1 MSVAARSVAT
11 REIPAPLAEKLTA
24 AASSFG
30 EAFEEARMH
39 DIAEASGIPRAT
51 LYYYFPGKDEVLAFL
66 LRSMLDDLRISVAAA
81 IEAAD
86 GGIDAGLAAVVR
98 AQLAHLAANPGTG
111 RLLLANLGKAGR
123 LPAIAA
129 GVDEGFHAPVRRL
142 LSGGIAD
149 GSLREL
155 DVEVASSSLYG
166 AVTIVGL
173 RALRLE
179 GRIDVDRLGAA
190 IFDMFWLGIAP
201 LGPAST
207 QGARR

>member
-1 MSVAARSVAT
+1 MSITARSVAT
-11 REIPAPLAEKLTA
+11 RKIPKPLAEKLTA
-24 AASSFG
+24 AASAFG
-30 EAFEEARMH
+30 DAFEEARMH

-86 GGIDAGLAAVVR
+86 GRIDVRLAAVVR
-98 AQLAHLAANPGTG
+98 AQLSHLAANPGAG
-111 RLLLANLGKAGR
+111 GLLLANLGKAGR
-123 LPAIAA
+123 LPTIAA
-129 GVDEGFHAPVRRL
+129 GIDEGFHAPVRRL
-142 LSGGIAD
+142 LSEGIAD

-166 AVTIVGL
+166 AVTILGL
-173 RALRLE
+173 RALRVE
-179 GRIDVDRLGAA
+179 GRIDVDRLGAS
-190 IFDMFWLGIAP
+190 ILDMFWRGIAP

-207 QGARR
+207 QGVR

>member
-1 MSVAARSVAT
+1 MSIAARSVAT
-11 REIPAPLAEKLTA
+11 REIPKPLAEKLTS

-30 EAFEEARMH
+30 DAFEEARMR
-39 DIAEASGIPRAT
+39 DIAEACGIPRAT

-81 IEAAD
+81 SEAPD
-86 GGIDAGLAAVVR
+86 GGVDGLLTAVVR

-123 LPAIAA
+123 LPGIAA

-142 LSGGIAD
+142 LSDGIAS
-149 GSLREL
+149 GLLKEL

-179 GRIDVDRLGAA
+179 GRIDVDRIGTA
-190 IFDMFWLGIAP
+190 IFDMFWFGIAP
-201 LGPAST
+201 PGPAST
-207 QGARR
+207 QGVRR

>member
-1 MSVAARSVAT
+1 
-11 REIPAPLAEKLTA
+11 
-24 AASSFG
+24 
-30 EAFEEARMH
+30 
-39 DIAEASGIPRAT
+39 
-51 LYYYFPGKDEVLAFL
+51 
-66 LRSMLDDLRISVAAA
+66 VAAA

-86 GGIDAGLAAVVR
+86 GGIDLGLTAVVR

-111 RLLLANLGKAGR
+111 RLLLANLGRAGR
-123 LPAIAA
+123 LPTIAA

-179 GRIDVDRLGAA
+179 GRIDVDRLAAA

-201 LGPAST
+201 LGAAST

>member
-1 MSVAARSVAT
+1 MSIATRSVAAR
-11 REIPAPLAEKLTA
+11 EIPEPLAEKLTA

-30 EAFEEARMH
+30 DSFEEARMH
-39 DIAEASGIPRAT
+39 DIAEATGIPRAT

-86 GGIDAGLAAVVR
+86 GGIDDRLAAVVR

-111 RLLLANLGKAGR
+111 RLLLSNLGRAGR
-123 LPAIAA
+123 LPTIAA

-142 LSGGIAD
+142 LSGAMAD

-179 GRIDVDRLGAA
+179 GRIDVDRLVAA
-190 IFDMFWLGIAP
+190 IFDLFWLGIAP
-201 LGPAST
+201 FGPAST
-207 QGARR
+207 RGARR